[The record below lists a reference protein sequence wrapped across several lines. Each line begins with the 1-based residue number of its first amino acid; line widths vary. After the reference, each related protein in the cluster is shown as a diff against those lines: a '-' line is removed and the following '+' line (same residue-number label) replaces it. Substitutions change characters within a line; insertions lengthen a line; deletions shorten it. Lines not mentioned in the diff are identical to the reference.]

1 LVFLE
6 TAIATPCCTAPT
18 RVISVMP
25 IAVTGEFRSELG
37 VVAVGIDDRQTMF
50 IRFPL
55 PRLETGNEARDAAV
69 DGAACAEAGRLS
81 PILRVPLPDLVT

>member
-1 LVFLE
+1 
-6 TAIATPCCTAPT
+6 
-18 RVISVMP
+18 
-25 IAVTGEFRSELG
+25 

-55 PRLETGNEARDAAV
+55 PRLETGNEARGAAV